1 MTKRALLI
9 GIGPSYPDPYKIYS
23 PPNDVANWTRTLQ
36 GRSFAITTLLEQ
48 SATRT
53 NILNG
58 LRSFVASLYTGDSGV
73 IGFFGHG
80 SYVADRNSD
89 ETDGRDEC
97 YVSVDMQAVL
107 DDDIRTILGNLRSGV
122 KLDVVMDCCYA
133 GTGTRMF
140 INNIKDLRIHSI
152 PGPLKS
158 PKQPKVIVPVYGMN
172 HRLWAACA
180 DNQLSW
186 EVSSG
191 GIPQALFSLYLCWAI
206 RNYPTKTATEL
217 MNFVAP
223 YVQAVVASQVPQL
236 EGINLTSI
244 AF

>member
-1 MTKRALLI
+1 MTKKALLI
-9 GIGPSYPDPYKIYS
+9 GIGSSYPDPYKIYS

-36 GRSFAITTLLEQ
+36 GRNFTISTLLEQ
-48 SATRT
+48 NATRN

-58 LRSFVASLYTGDSGV
+58 MRSFVASLYSGDSGV
-73 IGFFGHG
+73 IGLFGHG
-80 SYVADRNSD
+80 SYVTDHNGD
-89 ETDGRDEC
+89 EADGRDEC

-107 DDDIRTILGNLRSGV
+107 DDDIRGILNNLRTGV

-158 PKQPKVIVPVYGMN
+158 PKQPKVIVPVSMN

-180 DNQLSW
+180 DNQTSW

-191 GIPQALFSLYLCWAI
+191 GIRYALFSLYLCWAI
-206 RNYPTKTATEL
+206 RTYPTKNATDL
-217 MNFVAP
+217 MNLVAP
-223 YVQAVVASQVPQL
+223 YVQAAVSSQVPQL
-236 EGINLTSI
+236 EGMNLTNI